1 MDKIIFSFNSL
12 KIVIDCDIQDNIKK
26 ICREFALL
34 IDININKLKFIYN
47 SKEINFNSKIK
58 DYRTMKDDKSKL
70 MNILVEIN
78 NKEYFEKINYEFK
91 KNPNIKYISNLSNS
105 KNGSLIFDVFISFK
119 DNNEYIVT
127 KNKNEIDIYLLLDY
141 KKITSLKGHNA
152 DIVIVKYYI
161 NNKDYKEYLIST
173 DYMKIV
179 IVWDIKNNYNILQRI
194 QTQYK
199 ELIYNCLLVFPHNK
213 EDNYISLCANE
224 MECDYLSVLKIFSL
238 SKNVIIKES
247 KNPLM
252 IKNFCILSWHNK
264 NNDEYYIIKM
274 DYGRVQI
281 TNLLENEI
289 YSTFVTQN
297 EGIHYD
303 GLIYNKNDKDYLCV
317 SSFNGYLDI
326 WDLYDK
332 ILFKSIYIQNCK
344 LNKIIKWND
353 KYIIITDYENN
364 SFKIID
370 IENNKA
376 ISSINYLNTENILCI
391 KKIYHPIFG
400 ESLVYSGNDSIIRLF
415 GCK

>member
-1 MDKIIFSFNSL
+1 MDKIIFSFKKL
-12 KIVIDCDIQDNIKK
+12 KIIIECDIQDNIKK
-26 ICREFALL
+26 ICREFALI
-34 IDININKLKFIYN
+34 IDININNLKFIYD

-70 MNILVEIN
+70 MNILVEIK

-91 KNPNIKYISNLSNS
+91 KNPNIKYISNISDN

-119 DNNEYIVT
+119 DSKEYIIV
-127 KNKNEIDIYLLLDY
+127 KNKNDIDIYLLLDY
-141 KKITSLKGHNA
+141 KKIVSLKGHNT
-152 DIVIVKYYI
+152 DIVIAKYYM
-161 NNKDYKEYLIST
+161 NNKDYKDYLIST

-179 IVWDIKNNYNILQRI
+179 IIWDIKNNYNILQRI
-194 QTQYK
+194 QTYYK
-199 ELIYNCLLVFPHNK
+199 ELIYNCLLIFPHNK
-213 EDNYISLCANE
+213 DDNFISLCSSAIE
-224 MECDYLSVLKIFSL
+224 YYYLSVLKIFSL
-238 SKNVIIKES
+238 NKGIIVKES

-252 IKNFCILSWHNK
+252 IKNFCILSWYNK
-264 NNDEYYIIKM
+264 NNDEYYIIKI

-281 TNLLENEI
+281 SSLLENEI
-289 YSTFVTQN
+289 YSTFITEN

-332 ILFKSIYIQNCK
+332 ILYKSIYIQNCK

-353 KYIIITDYENN
+353 KYIIITDYESN

-376 ISSINYLNTENILCI
+376 ISSINCLHTENILCI
-391 KKIYHPIFG
+391 KKIYHPIYG
-400 ESLVYSGNDSIIRLF
+400 ESILYSGNDSIIRLF
-415 GCK
+415 SCN

>member
-1 MDKIIFSFNSL
+1 MDKIIFSFKKL
-12 KIVIDCDIQDNIKK
+12 KIIIECDIQDNIKK
-26 ICREFALL
+26 ICREFALI
-34 IDININKLKFIYN
+34 IDININNLKFIYD

-70 MNILVEIN
+70 MNILVEIK

-91 KNPNIKYISNLSNS
+91 KNPNIKYISNISDN

-119 DNNEYIVT
+119 DSKEYIIV
-127 KNKNEIDIYLLLDY
+127 KNKNDIDIYLLLDY
-141 KKITSLKGHNA
+141 KKIVSLKGHNT
-152 DIVIVKYYI
+152 DIVIAKYYM
-161 NNKDYKEYLIST
+161 NNKDYKDYLIST

-179 IVWDIKNNYNILQRI
+179 IIWDIKNNYNILQRI
-194 QTQYK
+194 QTYYK
-199 ELIYNCLLVFPHNK
+199 ELIYNCLLIFPHNK
-213 EDNYISLCANE
+213 DDNFISLCSSAIE
-224 MECDYLSVLKIFSL
+224 YYYLSVLKIFSL
-238 SKNVIIKES
+238 NKGIIVKES

-252 IKNFCILSWHNK
+252 IKNFCILSWYNK
-264 NNDEYYIIKM
+264 NNDEYYIIKI

-281 TNLLENEI
+281 SSLLENEI
-289 YSTFVTQN
+289 YSTFITEN

-326 WDLYDK
+326 QDLYDK
-332 ILFKSIYIQNCK
+332 ILYKSIYIQNCK

-376 ISSINYLNTENILCI
+376 ISSINCLHTENILCI
-391 KKIYHPIFG
+391 KKIYHPIYG
-400 ESLVYSGNDSIIRLF
+400 ESILYSGNDSIIRLF
-415 GCK
+415 SCN

>member
-119 DNNEYIVT
+119 DNNEYIVA

-152 DIVIVKYYI
+152 DIVIVKYFI

-224 MECDYLSVLKIFSL
+224 MECNYLSVLKIFSL
-238 SKNVIIKES
+238 SKNVIVKES
-247 KNPLM
+247 KNPIM
-252 IKNFCILSWHNK
+252 IKNFYILSWYNK

-281 TNLLENEI
+281 INLLENEI

-303 GLIYNKNDKDYLCV
+303 GLIYNKM
-317 SSFNGYLDI
+317 I
-326 WDLYDK
+326 
-332 ILFKSIYIQNCK
+332 
-344 LNKIIKWND
+344 KII
-353 KYIIITDYENN
+353 YVLAHLM
-364 SFKIID
+364 D
-370 IENNKA
+370 I
-376 ISSINYLNTENILCI
+376 
-391 KKIYHPIFG
+391 
-400 ESLVYSGNDSIIRLF
+400 
-415 GCK
+415 

>member
-105 KNGSLIFDVFISFK
+105 KNGYLIFDVFISFK

-152 DIVIVKYYI
+152 DIVIVKYFI

-224 MECDYLSVLKIFSL
+224 MECNYLSVLKIFSL
-238 SKNVIIKES
+238 SKNVIVKES
-247 KNPLM
+247 KNPIM
-252 IKNFCILSWHNK
+252 IKNF
-264 NNDEYYIIKM
+264 Y
-274 DYGRVQI
+274 
-281 TNLLENEI
+281 
-289 YSTFVTQN
+289 
-297 EGIHYD
+297 
-303 GLIYNKNDKDYLCV
+303 
-317 SSFNGYLDI
+317 
-326 WDLYDK
+326 
-332 ILFKSIYIQNCK
+332 
-344 LNKIIKWND
+344 
-353 KYIIITDYENN
+353 
-364 SFKIID
+364 
-370 IENNKA
+370 
-376 ISSINYLNTENILCI
+376 
-391 KKIYHPIFG
+391 IYHGTIKIMMNTI
-400 ESLVYSGNDSIIRLF
+400 L
-415 GCK
+415 